1 MDKQRCE
8 DIKIPMCR
16 GIGYN
21 LTKFPNSLNIETQDE
36 AGLEVHQFYPLVEI
50 NCSEDLKFFLCSMY
64 TPICIEDYHQPLP
77 ACRSVCERARKGC
90 EPIMENY
97 GFPWPEKMACE
108 NLPVHGDQS
117 NLCMERPD
125 AGEEQSKT
133 ETTSSNNK
141 KHHGSSGTKK
151 CPKGDRRC
159 QQAMNANNELKGRG
173 GDCACKCRHPLVP
186 LSKESMWYNTT
197 VAKVGSVS
205 SCGIPCRGKFKP
217 FVWDQTEF
225 SISLHFIFSP
235 HRSLL
240 HTRRE
245 GFRQLLDSNVV
256 GFLCSQHIH
265 DTYDIPHRYRAFQ
278 VSRAANC
285 VFVSVLLHGVDGL
298 LDKAFHWTREGR
310 MRWTSHQIL
319 VDWTELVHYRLLAG
333 VLLWHGVEHLVGD
346 IELHLVPL
354 SRTQMGEF
362 LIFLN

>member
-1 MDKQRCE
+1 MNHILLRSTYRYIVQNSKTKNLSFRNSVFERRDWFSSQFTTEREKKAQCKPKERKGSIQDNQKGSATMKFTSAIVGVLLAATAQSLVSADKGYYNSGIMNHGSDMEIYMPSMKMDKQRCE

-108 NLPVHGDQS
+108 NLPVHGVEG

-125 AGEEQSKT
+125 AGEDQSKT

-141 KHHGSSGTKK
+141 KHHGSTSTKK

-159 QQAMNANNELKGRG
+159 QQAMNANNELKGR
-173 GDCACKCRHPLVP
+173 DCACKCRHPLVP

-197 VAKVGSVS
+197 VAKVGSVN
-205 SCGIPCRGKFKP
+205 SCGIPCKG
-217 FVWDQTEF
+217 
-225 SISLHFIFSP
+225 
-235 HRSLL
+235 
-240 HTRRE
+240 
-245 GFRQLLDSNVV
+245 N
-256 GFLCSQHIH
+256 
-265 DTYDIPHRYRAFQ
+265 
-278 VSRAANC
+278 
-285 VFVSVLLHGVDGL
+285 
-298 LDKAFHWTREGR
+298 
-310 MRWTSHQIL
+310 
-319 VDWTELVHYRLLAG
+319 
-333 VLLWHGVEHLVGD
+333 
-346 IELHLVPL
+346 
-354 SRTQMGEF
+354 
-362 LIFLN
+362 

>member
-1 MDKQRCE
+1 MNHFFSFSFYLQILYFVQNRQNKKSREEKKSHFGTACLKDETYFPHNTQKSERKGRNSKQLKRIPKGATMKFTSVIVAVLLAATAHSTVSADKGYYNSGIMNHGADSEIYMPSLKMDKQRCE

-197 VAKVGSVS
+197 VAKVGSVN

-217 FVWDQTEF
+217 FV
-225 SISLHFIFSP
+225 
-235 HRSLL
+235 
-240 HTRRE
+240 
-245 GFRQLLDSNVV
+245 
-256 GFLCSQHIH
+256 
-265 DTYDIPHRYRAFQ
+265 
-278 VSRAANC
+278 
-285 VFVSVLLHGVDGL
+285 
-298 LDKAFHWTREGR
+298 
-310 MRWTSHQIL
+310 
-319 VDWTELVHYRLLAG
+319 
-333 VLLWHGVEHLVGD
+333 
-346 IELHLVPL
+346 
-354 SRTQMGEF
+354 
-362 LIFLN
+362 